1 MSRRTTKLLLD
12 GLNFA
17 ESPRWHDGRLW
28 FSDIFADKVMAVDE
42 FGRAE
47 VVVELTDGRR
57 PSGLGFLPD
66 GRLLIVNLNKP
77 EILRLEHDG
86 ELVVHADVSALAVGG
101 LNDMLVD
108 GEGRAYVGS
117 MGTHK
122 SSEPRP
128 VDGDGVIILVEPE
141 GAARVVANGL
151 DAPNGPA
158 LLDSGRTY
166 VVAEFPAKRLTAY
179 DRSPDGMLANR
190 RTWAELAPGSADG
203 IAAHAEG
210 GVWCASPLTY
220 DCRLV
225 VDGGEVVDVVDLV
238 DRMPLACAIGGD
250 DGRTLFILS
259 CLGGAEAI
267 VARTCT
273 SVIEVV
279 RLGS

>member
-1 MSRRTTKLLLD
+1 MSARTPRLLLD
-12 GLNFA
+12 ALNFA

-42 FGRAE
+42 SGHAE
-47 VVVELTDGRR
+47 VVVKLTDGRR

-77 EILRLEHDG
+77 EILRLEPTG
-86 ELVVHADVSALAVGG
+86 ELVVHADLSALAVGG

-108 GEGRAYVGS
+108 EQGRAYVGS

-128 VDGDGVIILVEPE
+128 VDADGVIILVEPD
-141 GAARVVANGL
+141 GAASVVADRL

-158 LLDSGRTY
+158 LLDDGRTY
-166 VVAEFPAKRLTAY
+166 VVAEFPAQRLTAY
-179 DRSPDGMLANR
+179 DRAPDGMLSGR
-190 RTWAELAPGSADG
+190 RTWAELAPGGADG
-203 IAAHAEG
+203 IAADPNR

-220 DCRLV
+220 ECRLV
-225 VDGGEVVDVVDLV
+225 LDGGAVADVVDLD
-238 DRMPLACAIGGD
+238 DRMPLACAVGGD
-250 DGRTLFILS
+250 DGQTLFVLS

-267 VARTCT
+267 GARTCT
-273 SVIEVV
+273 SVIETV
-279 RLGS
+279 RLDS